1 MTDAPTPS
9 PSSPVSGRPA
19 APPVASPPSRWPW
32 WLLAATLVAVAA
44 GGTLWHR
51 RVEAE
56 RAQAAQTLAR
66 LDAVISRVDGLRRDV
81 RSHGQRL
88 QQADSTNRVLR
99 DELLGLGQR
108 AVLLE
113 DQVTRLADANRHGA
127 QQLRMDEVELLL
139 TLGRQRLDLAA
150 DLDGARRA
158 YALAA
163 GVLDG
168 IENPGLLNLRQALA
182 QERAALEALGA
193 DPRQVALQRLDALA
207 AALPE
212 VGATPQLDAPA
223 PGAPWWERAL
233 SRLVRVRP
241 TTSEAV
247 IAGNDRDAGET
258 ALQLELT
265 LARAAIERRDI
276 DGYRAALTRAEAWLQ
291 RLWPASPRRTALQT
305 RFAALRALPL
315 TADVPT
321 LGSTLS
327 LLQAQH

>member
-9 PSSPVSGRPA
+9 PPPASGRPA
-19 APPVASPPSRWPW
+19 APPAAAPPSRWPW
-32 WLLAATLVAVAA
+32 WLLVTTLAAVA
-44 GGTLWHR
+44 GGGYFWHR

-56 RAQAAQTLAR
+56 RAQAAQTEAR
-66 LDAVISRVDGLRRDV
+66 LDAVFSRVDGLRRDV

-168 IENPGLLNLRQALA
+168 VENPGLLNLRQALA
-182 QERAALEALGA
+182 QERAALDALGA

-207 AALPE
+207 ADLPE
-212 VGATPQLDAPA
+212 VGATPQVDAPV
-223 PGAPWWERAL
+223 PGMPWWERAL

-241 TTSEAV
+241 ATSEGV
-247 IAGNDRDAGET
+247 IAGNDRDTGQA

-265 LARAAIERRDI
+265 LARVAIERRDV
-276 DGYRAALTRAEAWLQ
+276 DGFRTALNRAEGWVQ
-291 RLWPASPRRTALQT
+291 RLWPASPRRSALQA

-315 TADVPT
+315 NADVPT
-321 LGSTLS
+321 LGSTLA